1 MCIGPKVYTIYYLA
15 LYKKVFQL
23 AGYKINFKQ
32 INTNKYNITTM
43 LSTKVVKTEYM
54 RENRV
59 GQVVREG
66 FSERLTFRLILKDN

>member
-1 MCIGPKVYTIYYLA
+1 
-15 LYKKVFQL
+15 
-23 AGYKINFKQ
+23 
-32 INTNKYNITTM
+32 M